1 MEKKSNTLEYLRL
14 LNQCSKDN
22 LKVNNKN
29 IIDLLLDCIE
39 FNENNNLENNKYL
52 YIYNYINLFKEYYD
66 IMKEKIKNNYSKI
79 TNNSNNSNQSLIENE
94 IELIKYYRAKIFQK
108 EIEDNTSIESC
119 INNNSKDDL
128 KDLSNLNYL
137 TEVYDNL
144 DTYMDDMCNLY
155 EETKINNSK
164 KKLQQVPNN
173 DIIKFKN
180 KKEESDILFVKNGNK
195 RIKLNNNILF
205 CNN

>member
-1 MEKKSNTLEYLRL
+1 
-14 LNQCSKDN
+14 
-22 LKVNNKN
+22 
-29 IIDLLLDCIE
+29 
-39 FNENNNLENNKYL
+39 
-52 YIYNYINLFKEYYD
+52 
-66 IMKEKIKNNYSKI
+66 MKEKIKNNYSKI

-164 KKLQQVPNN
+164 KLQQVPNN
-173 DIIKFKN
+173 DLIKFKCT
-180 KKEESDILFVKNGNK
+180 KEESDILFVKNGNK

-205 CNN
+205 CYN